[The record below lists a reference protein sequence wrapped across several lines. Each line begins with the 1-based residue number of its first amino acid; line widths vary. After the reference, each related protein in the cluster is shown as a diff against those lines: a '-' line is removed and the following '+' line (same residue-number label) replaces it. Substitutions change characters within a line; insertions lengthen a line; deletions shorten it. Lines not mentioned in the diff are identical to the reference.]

1 MEMMAFLTRERFS
14 NTLVPIEAIDVPK
27 RIMKMTFSTWITQ
40 DAHQKRLGD
49 WLSDMMDTKKKLP
62 SHCQG
67 FIDLF
72 SEVQEAGAMLPP
84 RQ

>member
-1 MEMMAFLTRERFS
+1 MMVFLTREKFS
-14 NTLVPIEAIDVPK
+14 NTLVPIEAIDLPK
-27 RIMKMTFSTWITQ
+27 RITKMMFLTRIAQ

-49 WLSDMMDTKKKLP
+49 WLGNMMDTKKKLP
-62 SHCQG
+62 SHCRG